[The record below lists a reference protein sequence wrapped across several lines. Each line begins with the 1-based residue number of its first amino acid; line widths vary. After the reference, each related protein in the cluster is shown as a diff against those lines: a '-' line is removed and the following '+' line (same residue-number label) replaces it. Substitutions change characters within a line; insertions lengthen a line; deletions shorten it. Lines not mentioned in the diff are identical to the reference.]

1 MSKVIEKTIDF
12 GGKKLTLQTGKMAG
26 QADGSVLATYGE
38 TVVLA
43 TAVSSP
49 IKVDLGYFPL
59 TVEYME
65 KLYAGGKIKGSRW
78 VKRDGRPADEEI
90 LTARLID
97 RSIRPLFPKEY
108 MQEVQVIATVLSVD
122 LENDPDMVAA
132 IAISAALTSSTIPW
146 NGPVA
151 PVRVGLIKENYLVNP
166 VDAEMDLSE
175 MDLIVSSTKDAVVMI
190 EAGAKE
196 VSEEAIL
203 GGINFAQ
210 KESQAL
216 IKFISE
222 FAEAVGKKKQVYAKE
237 AKDLDLEK
245 KVKSLVGDKF
255 KTVIPEM
262 AAKEFG
268 GGSFDELKSAVVGSF
283 ETDEDKK
290 KAAAIFE
297 YLFKKEIRAM
307 ILSGK
312 RPDGRNHTQIR
323 PLSAEVG
330 VLPRTHG
337 SALFSRGQTQ
347 ALSITTLAPAS
358 LGQLIETAIG
368 EEEKRYMHFYTMPP
382 FSTGETGRV
391 GAPNR
396 REIGH
401 GALAERA
408 LLPVIPSED
417 EFPYTIQVVSEAI
430 SSNGSTSMAS
440 TCGST
445 LSLMD
450 AGVPIKAP
458 VSGIAMGLIV
468 EDTKNY
474 AVLTDI
480 IGLEDFNGDMDFK
493 VAGTAKGI
501 TALQLDVKTLS
512 LTPEILGKALEQ
524 SKAARAEVLDVI
536 VKAIAEPK
544 KTVSKYAPKIKQI
557 KIPVEKIGEVVG
569 SGGKTIKK
577 IIAETG
583 AEVEVEDDGAV
594 NISAS
599 DPAAMQ
605 KAVEWV
611 EGLVKEVNAG
621 EIYDG
626 EVVRVQPF
634 GAFVQILPGKDGMV
648 HVSDMGREE
657 YVNDANDVVK
667 VGDKV
672 KVRVKEVDDMHRINL
687 SMNMDASKDKPKGER
702 GGGDRGGRGG
712 FGGPRS
718 GGFRGG
724 ERRGG
729 FGDRGPRRSFGG
741 GERQSFGS
749 SDRPRTG
756 FGGPRRSFGD
766 RREGGFSRGPRR
778 DFGRRDDNRGGATGG
793 PHFPT
798 SRLMNDA
805 PKDDFGR

>member
-1 MSKVIEKTIDF
+1 MSKIIEKTIDF
-12 GGKKLTLQTGKMAG
+12 GGKKLTLQTGKLAG
-26 QADGSVLATYGE
+26 QADGAVLASYGE

-43 TAVSSP
+43 TAVSAP
-49 IKVDLGYFPL
+49 LKQDLGYFPL
-59 TVEYME
+59 TVDYFE
-65 KLYAGGKIKGSRW
+65 KLYAGGRIKGSRW
-78 VKRDGRPADEEI
+78 VKRDGRPSDDEV

-108 MQEVQVIATVLSVD
+108 MMEVQVIATVLSVD

-132 IAISAALTSSTIPW
+132 IAVSAALASSTIPW
-146 NGPVA
+146 AGPVA
-151 PVRVGLIKENYLVNP
+151 PVRVGLKDKKYSANP
-166 VDAEMDLSE
+166 VDSEMKVSE

-196 VSEEAIL
+196 VSEEDIL
-203 GGINFAQ
+203 GGIKYGAEEGQ
-210 KESQAL
+210 KL

-222 FAEAVGKKKQVYAKE
+222 FAEAVGKKKQAFVKE
-237 AKDLDLEK
+237 VKDLDLEK
-245 KVKSLVGDKF
+245 KVKKLIGDKF
-255 KTVIPEM
+255 KGIIPEM
-262 AAKEFG
+262 ATKEFG
-268 GGSFDELKSAVVGSF
+268 GGSFDELKKAVIDSF
-283 ETDEDKK
+283 ETSEDKA
-290 KAAAIFE
+290 KADHAFE
-297 YLFKKEIRAM
+297 YLFKSEVRKM

-312 RPDGRNHTQIR
+312 RPDGRKHEEIR

-337 SALFSRGQTQ
+337 SAIFSRGQTQ
-347 ALSITTLAPAS
+347 ALTIATLGMSS
-358 LGQLIETAIG
+358 LGQLIESAEG
-368 EEEKRYMHFYTMPP
+368 EEEKRYIHHYAMPP

-408 LLPVIPSED
+408 LIPVIPSNEV
-417 EFPYTIQVVSEAI
+417 FPYTIQVVSEAV

-458 VSGIAMGLIV
+458 VSGIAMGLII
-468 EDTKNY
+468 EDSKNY

-524 SKAARAEVLDVI
+524 SKDARAKVLKVL
-536 VKAIAEPK
+536 VEAIAAPRAA
-544 KTVSKYAPKIKQI
+544 VSQYAPKIKQV

-583 AEVEVEDDGAV
+583 AEVEVEDDGSV

-599 DPAAMQ
+599 DPAALQ
-605 KAVEWV
+605 IAVEWV
-611 EGLVKEVNAG
+611 EALVKEVKPG
-621 EIYDG
+621 EIYEG
-626 EVVRVQPF
+626 TVVRIQPF
-634 GAFVQILPGKDGMV
+634 GAFIEILPGKDGMV

-657 YVNDANDVVK
+657 FVKDPNDILK
-667 VGDKV
+667 IGDKV
-672 KVRVKEVDDMHRINL
+672 KVRVKEVDEMHRINL

-702 GGGDRGGRGG
+702 GGFGGGDRGG
-712 FGGPRS
+712 
-718 GGFRGG
+718 FRG
-724 ERRGG
+724 RSS
-729 FGDRGPRRSFGG
+729 FGGPRRSFGG
-741 GERQSFGS
+741 G
-749 SDRPRTG
+749 DRSGYGGDRRGG
-756 FGGPRRSFGD
+756 FGDRPRRSFGD
-766 RREGGFSRGPRR
+766 RREGSFSRGPRR
-778 DFGRRDDNRGGATGG
+778 DFGRRDDNRGGPSAGG

-798 SRLMNDA
+798 SRLMSDA
-805 PKDDFGR
+805 PKEDFNR